1 MIIDFLKLKFI
12 DQKEVKMINNI
23 KIKVNNDILTYYIY
37 NIDDFLMKERQKN
50 IKYVIMFL

>member
-37 NIDDFLMKERQKN
+37 NIGYFLMKERQKN

>member
-12 DQKEVKMINNI
+12 DQKEIKMINNI

>member
-12 DQKEVKMINNI
+12 DQKEIKMINNI

-37 NIDDFLMKERQKN
+37 NIDDFLMKERQKS

>member
-12 DQKEVKMINNI
+12 DQKEIKMINNI
-23 KIKVNNDILTYYIY
+23 KIKVDNDILTYYIY